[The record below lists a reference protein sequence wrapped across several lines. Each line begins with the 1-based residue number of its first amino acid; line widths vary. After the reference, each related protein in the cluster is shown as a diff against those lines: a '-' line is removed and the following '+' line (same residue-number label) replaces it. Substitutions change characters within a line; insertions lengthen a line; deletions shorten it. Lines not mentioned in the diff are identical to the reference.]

1 MAEAR
6 LAFGPEHVNVIA
18 DAGRPMVALKR
29 IMLPVQNRRG
39 FSRRPDR
46 SLGWAAMESKQAAAL
61 ARDLSASAGDCP
73 PPSPF
78 ELLPFPP
85 VSRRRHGIT
94 EILKRVLAWILALQ
108 LCYLLATSI
117 LISVYR
123 YVDPPATVLIAYR
136 KWRFGWKVQAPRP
149 ISLKKVPRYIRSML
163 VAVEDGKFY
172 EHHGID
178 FEAFQ
183 RAREINKRLGKPL
196 YGGST
201 LTMQVARTLF
211 LVPEKSYVRKYL
223 EVLTALELEAF
234 LPKNRIL
241 ELYFGYAEWGK
252 GLFGIEAASHKWY
265 DRGIS
270 ELSRDEAVRLVAIL
284 SSPIKYGPDTLQRNG
299 ILRERYIYLAGRF
312 NPSTLAAEAETAP
325 QQTAAPTAEPIL
337 TAPAPDADQVPPA
350 TDRPPPSL
358 EPGAETE
365 AESPAESPVEAPA
378 SD

>member
-6 LAFGPEHVNVIA
+6 LAFDLEHVNVIA
-18 DAGRPMVALKR
+18 ADLSSVVRSISTMPPL
-29 IMLPVQNRRG
+29 QNRRG

-46 SLGWAAMESKQAAAL
+46 SLGWAAMEAKQASAL
-61 ARDLSASAGDCP
+61 ARGLSVGAGDGTISRP
-73 PPSPF
+73 L

-85 VSRRRHGIT
+85 LPRRRVSAVDV
-94 EILKRVLAWILALQ
+94 LKRILVGILALQ
-108 LCYLLATSI
+108 LCYLLTTAI

-136 KWRFGWKVQAPRP
+136 KWFFHWKVQAPRP

-163 VAVEDGKFY
+163 ISVEDGKFY

-183 RAREINKRLGKPL
+183 RAREINKRLGKRL

-211 LVPEKSYVRKYL
+211 LVPDKSYIRKYL
-223 EVLTALELEAF
+223 EVLTALELEAL

-252 GLFGIEAASHKWY
+252 GLFGIEAAAHKWY
-265 DRGIS
+265 DRS
-270 ELSRDEAVRLVAIL
+270 VSDLSRDEAARLVALL
-284 SSPIKYGPDTLQRNG
+284 SSPVKYGPATLQRNG
-299 ILRERYIYLAGRF
+299 ILRERYLYLAGRF
-312 NPSTLAAEAETAP
+312 APSPPSAEGETPSTQPTAP
-325 QQTAAPTAEPIL
+325 PTEQ
-337 TAPAPDADQVPPA
+337 APAATPPGADQAPHA
-350 TDRPPPSL
+350 TDRLPPPSP
-358 EPGAETE
+358 EPGAEGE
-365 AESPAESPVEAPA
+365 VESDAGAPA
-378 SD
+378 SN